1 MHYNQQEGP
10 KDSTVKEI
18 GIVNPGF
25 TPTISVYDINSYNLL
40 LHQLMIL

>member
-1 MHYNQQEGP
+1 MHYNQQEGQ

-25 TPTISVYDINSYNLL
+25 TPTISVLWY
-40 LHQLMIL
+40 